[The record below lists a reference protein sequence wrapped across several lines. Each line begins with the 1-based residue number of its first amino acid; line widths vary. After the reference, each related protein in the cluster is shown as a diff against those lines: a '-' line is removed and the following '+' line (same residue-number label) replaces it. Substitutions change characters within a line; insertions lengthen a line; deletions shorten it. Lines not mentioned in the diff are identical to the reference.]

1 MATQR
6 TRNLRLFL
14 SSGLTAEARANLEII
29 DRLADNTFIE
39 STETITFRAKT
50 NIVLQ
55 PAAEDLNGVPN
66 QGTISVGT
74 ANNKALSLDFYPVSV
89 ATFHAPVKINNRLTL
104 TSSDTVDSTLT
115 VNTGGS
121 SRVLTL
127 GGNLSTS
134 GAITLQALGSASVT
148 IPTGEQTLVN
158 TNSAQTISNKTIDAS
173 NTVVLTGK
181 ITNSDVSASA
191 NIEYSKLNLLN
202 SIRAVDFTTAPG
214 NQLNYNQLNLAGS
227 LRSSDWSSDPSHKLA
242 GTKVNTDFQ
251 TEEIVT
257 NGGVS
262 VRNNAG
268 AKAKILAPTALLN
281 DYEFILPTAPGITGQ
296 ALAMLQPPPG
306 GGKIPLGWV
315 STGTTILQTGE
326 IYVGQGTS
334 PVNVNPGLLAGSDI
348 SASVANG
355 LTLKSSGVTADT
367 YGSSSEVPQVT
378 VDAKGRVTSAAPV
391 TIDHDALSNF
401 VADEHVAHSGVSI
414 TGEANGGLAG
424 GGDITASRTLKVAP
438 TVAVAKALPVG
449 ADTILLADS
458 EDSNS
463 LKKTTLG
470 ALSSA
475 IGVQSYKE
483 NWTEVSASPL
493 VVTHN
498 LGSVDTIVQIVD
510 TANGETI
517 QVESVLRT
525 ANTVTVSAENKPA
538 SFTWRVLILKI

>member
-6 TRNLRLFL
+6 TRTLRLFL

-66 QGTISVGT
+66 QGTISLGT
-74 ANNKALSLDFYPVSV
+74 ANNKALSLNFYPVSV

-121 SRVLTL
+121 NRVLTL
-127 GGNLSTS
+127 GGNLSTT
-134 GAITLQALGSASVT
+134 GALTLQASGSVT
-148 IPTGEQTLVN
+148 ATVPSGELVN
-158 TNSAQTISNKTIDAS
+158 TSSAQTISNKTIDAS
-173 NTVVLTGK
+173 NNVVLTGK
-181 ITNSDVSASA
+181 ITNSDISASA
-191 NIEYSKLNLLN
+191 NIAYSKLNLIN

-214 NQLNYNQLNLAGS
+214 NQLAYNQLNLANS
-227 LRSSDWSSDPSHKLA
+227 LRSSDWSSDPLHKLA

-251 TEEIVT
+251 TEELVT
-257 NGGVS
+257 TGGVS

-268 AKAKILAPTALLN
+268 AKAKILAPATLLN
-281 DYEFILPTAPGITGQ
+281 DYEFILPDMPGVTGQ
-296 ALAMLQPPPG
+296 ALAMLAPPPNSN
-306 GGKIPLGWV
+306 KIPLGWV

-326 IYVGQGTS
+326 IYVGLGTS

-348 SASVANG
+348 TASVANG
-355 LTLKSSGVTADT
+355 LTLKNSGVTAGA
-367 YGSSSEVPQVT
+367 YGSASQVAQVT
-378 VDAKGRVTSAAPV
+378 VDAKGRVTLAAPV

-401 VADEHVAHSGVSI
+401 VADEHVAHSTVSI

-424 GGDITASRTLKVAP
+424 GGNITAPRTLKVDP
-438 TVAVAKALPVG
+438 TVATAKALPVG

-483 NWTEVSASPL
+483 NWTEASASPL
-493 VVTHN
+493 VITHN
-498 LGSVDTIVQIVD
+498 LGSTDTIVQIVD

-517 QVESVLRT
+517 QVESVLRA

-538 SFTWRVLILKI
+538 TFTWRVLILKI

>member
-1 MATQR
+1 
-6 TRNLRLFL
+6 L

-121 SRVLTL
+121 NRVLTL

-134 GAITLQALGSASVT
+134 GAITLQASGSVT
-148 IPTGEQTLVN
+148 ATVPAGELVN

-227 LRSSDWSSDPSHKLA
+227 LRNSDWSSDPLHKLA

-251 TEEIVT
+251 TEELVT
-257 NGGVS
+257 TGGVS

-268 AKAKILAPTALLN
+268 AKAKILAPTNLLN
-281 DYEFILPTAPGITGQ
+281 DYEFILPTTPGITGQ

-334 PVNVNPGLLAGSDI
+334 PVNVNPGLLAGSDV

-355 LTLKSSGVTADT
+355 LTLKSSGVVAGT

-378 VDAKGRVTSAAPV
+378 VDSKGRVTLAAPV

-401 VADEHVAHSGVSI
+401 VADEHIAHSGVSI
-414 TGEANGGLAG
+414 TGEANGGLTG
-424 GGDITASRTLKVAP
+424 GGDITASRTLKVDP
-438 TVAVAKALPVG
+438 TVATAKALPVG

-475 IGVQSYKE
+475 IGVQSFKE
-483 NWTEVSASPL
+483 NWTEASASPL
-493 VVTHN
+493 VITHN

-517 QVESVLRT
+517 QVDSVLRT
-525 ANTVTVSAENKPA
+525 TNTVTVSAENKPA

>member
-1 MATQR
+1 
-6 TRNLRLFL
+6 L

-121 SRVLTL
+121 NRVLTL

-134 GAITLQALGSASVT
+134 GAITLQASGSSTVT
-148 IPTGEQTLVN
+148 VLPGEQTLVN
-158 TNSAQTISNKTIDAS
+158 TTSNQTISNKTIDAS

-227 LRSSDWSSDPSHKLA
+227 LRNSDWSSDPLHKLA

-251 TEEIVT
+251 TEELIT
-257 NGGVS
+257 TGGVS

-268 AKAKILAPTALLN
+268 AKAKILAPTNLLN
-281 DYEFILPTAPGITGQ
+281 DYEFILPTTPGITGQ
-296 ALAMLQPPPG
+296 ALAMLSTAVP
-306 GGKIPLGWV
+306 GKIPLGWV

-334 PVNVNPGLLAGSDI
+334 PVNVNPGLLAGSDV

-355 LTLKSSGVTADT
+355 LTLKSSGVVAGT

-378 VDAKGRVTSAAPV
+378 VDSKGRVTLAAPV

-424 GGDITASRTLKVAP
+424 GGDITASRTLKVDP
-438 TVAVAKALPVG
+438 TVATAKALPIG

-475 IGVQSYKE
+475 IGVQSFKQ
-483 NWTEVSASPL
+483 NWTEASASPL
-493 VVTHN
+493 VITHN

-517 QVESVLRT
+517 QVDSVLRT
-525 ANTVTVSAENKPA
+525 TNTVTVSAENKPV

>member
-66 QGTISVGT
+66 QGTISLGT
-74 ANNKALSLDFYPVSV
+74 ANNKALSLDFHPVSV

-104 TSSDTVDSTLT
+104 TSADTVDSTLT

-121 SRVLTL
+121 NRVLTL
-127 GGNLSTS
+127 GGNLSTT
-134 GAITLQALGSASVT
+134 GALTLQASGSVT
-148 IPTGEQTLVN
+148 ATVPAGELVN
-158 TNSAQTISNKTIDAS
+158 TTSAQTISNKTIDAS
-173 NTVVLTGK
+173 NNVVLTGK
-181 ITNSDVSASA
+181 ITNADVSASA
-191 NIEYSKLNLLN
+191 NIAYSKLNLIN

-214 NQLNYNQLNLAGS
+214 NQLAYNQLNLANS
-227 LRSSDWSSDPSHKLA
+227 LRNSDWSSDPLYKLA

-251 TEEIVT
+251 TEELVT
-257 NGGVS
+257 TGGVS

-268 AKAKILAPTALLN
+268 AKAKILAPAALLS
-281 DYEFILPTAPGITGQ
+281 DYEFILPETPGITGQ
-296 ALAMLQPPPG
+296 ALAMLQPPPNSS
-306 GGKIPLGWV
+306 KIPLGWV

-326 IYVGQGTS
+326 IYVGLGTS
-334 PVNVNPGLLAGSDI
+334 PVNVNPGLLANSDV

-355 LTLKSSGVTADT
+355 LVLKTSGVTADT
-367 YGSSSEVPQVT
+367 YGSANEVPQIT
-378 VDAKGRVTSAAPV
+378 VDAKGRVTLAAPV

-401 VADEHVAHSGVSI
+401 VADEHVAHSTVSI
-414 TGEANGGLAG
+414 TGEANGGLTG
-424 GGDITASRTLKVAP
+424 GGDITASRTLKVDP
-438 TVAVAKALPVG
+438 TVATAKALPVG

-470 ALSSA
+470 ALTSA
-475 IGVQSYKE
+475 IGVQSFKQ
-483 NWTEVSASPL
+483 NWTEASSSPL
-493 VVTHN
+493 VITHN

-517 QVESVLRT
+517 QVESVLRA

-538 SFTWRVLILKI
+538 TFTWRVLILKI

>member
-50 NIVLQ
+50 NIILQ

-66 QGTISVGT
+66 QGTISIGT
-74 ANNKALSLDFYPVSV
+74 ANNKALSLNFYPVSV

-104 TSSDTVDSTLT
+104 TSADTVDSTLT

-127 GGNLSTS
+127 GGNLSTT
-134 GAITLQALGSASVT
+134 GTLTLQASGSVT
-148 IPTGEQTLVN
+148 ATVPAGELVN

-173 NTVVLTGK
+173 NTIVLTGK

-227 LRSSDWSSDPSHKLA
+227 LRSSDWSSNPLHKLA

-251 TEEIVT
+251 TEELIT

-268 AKAKILAPTALLN
+268 AKAKILAPAALLS
-281 DYEFILPTAPGITGQ
+281 DYEFILPDTPGIQGQ
-296 ALAMLQPPPG
+296 ALAMLSSAIP
-306 GGKIPLGWV
+306 GKIPLGWV

-326 IYVGQGTS
+326 IYIGQGTS
-334 PVNVNPGLLAGSDI
+334 PLNVNIGALPNSDL

-355 LTLKSSGVTADT
+355 LVLKNSGVTAGA
-367 YGSSSEVPQVT
+367 YGSSSQVAQVT
-378 VDAKGRVTSAAPV
+378 VDVKGRVTVAAPV

-401 VADEHVAHSGVSI
+401 VADEHVAHSAVTI
-414 TGEANGGLAG
+414 AGEANGGLAG
-424 GGDITASRTLKVAP
+424 GGDITASRTLKVDP
-438 TVAVAKALPVG
+438 TVAVTKAAPVG
-449 ADTILLADS
+449 ADIILLADS
-458 EDSNS
+458 ADSNT

-470 ALSSA
+470 ALTSA
-475 IGVQSYKE
+475 IGVQSFKQ
-483 NWTEVSASPL
+483 NWTEASTSPL
-493 VVTHN
+493 VITHN

-517 QVESVLRT
+517 QVDSVLRAT
-525 ANTVTVSAENKPA
+525 NTVTVSAENKPA

>member
-89 ATFHAPVKINNRLTL
+89 ATFHAPVKINSRLTL
-104 TSSDTVDSTLT
+104 TSADTVDSTLT

-121 SRVLTL
+121 NRVLTL

-134 GAITLQALGSASVT
+134 GAISLQSSGSVT
-148 IPTGEQTLVN
+148 ATVLSGELVN
-158 TNSAQTISNKTIDAS
+158 TSSPQTISNKTIDVS
-173 NTVVLTGK
+173 NNVVLTGK
-181 ITNSDVSASA
+181 ITNSDVAALA

-227 LRSSDWSSDPSHKLA
+227 LRNSDWSSDPQYKLA

-268 AKAKILAPTALLN
+268 RKAKILAPTTLAN
-281 DYEFILPTAPGITGQ
+281 DCEFVLPDTPGITGQ
-296 ALAMLQPPPG
+296 ALAMLQPPLNNPN
-306 GGKIPLGWV
+306 KIQLGWV

-326 IYVGQGTS
+326 IYIGQGTS
-334 PVNVNPGLLAGSDI
+334 PLNVNIGALANSDI

-355 LTLKSSGVTADT
+355 LVLKNSGVTAGS
-367 YGSSSEVPQVT
+367 YGSSSQVAQVT
-378 VDAKGRVTSAAPV
+378 VDAKGRVTAAAAV
-391 TIDHDALSNF
+391 TVDHDALSNF
-401 VADEHVAHSGVSI
+401 VADEHVAHSTVTIAGA
-414 TGEANGGLAG
+414 ANGGLAG
-424 GGDITASRTLKVAP
+424 GGNITASRTLKVDP
-438 TVAVAKALPVG
+438 TVATAKALPVG

-463 LKKTTLG
+463 LKKTTLN
-470 ALSSA
+470 ALSYA

-483 NWTEVSASPL
+483 NWTEASASPL
-493 VVTHN
+493 VITHN

-517 QVESVLRT
+517 QVDSVLRA